1 MKKRK
6 LVDSGEQLNK
16 DWDKVTVKIMETY
29 EKEFKHFPS
38 AIDLVV
44 SDGSQKIEIHL

>member
-1 MKKRK
+1 
-6 LVDSGEQLNK
+6 
-16 DWDKVTVKIMETY
+16 MESPN
-29 EKEFKHFPS
+29 KEFNNDWNKVSQYIIEAFQKEFNHSPN